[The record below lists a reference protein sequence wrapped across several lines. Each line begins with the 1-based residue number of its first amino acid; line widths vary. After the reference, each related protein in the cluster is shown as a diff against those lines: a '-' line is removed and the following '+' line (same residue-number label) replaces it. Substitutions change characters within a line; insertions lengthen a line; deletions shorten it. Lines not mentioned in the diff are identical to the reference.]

1 MVEISGICFVLEFV
15 VCDIHIEKPPRGVII
30 WVEDWRCMI
39 GFGMGC
45 GPKGSDLCGGLLGHN
60 GGRC

>member
-30 WVEDWRCMI
+30 WVED
-39 GFGMGC
+39 
-45 GPKGSDLCGGLLGHN
+45 
-60 GGRC
+60 